1 MGEMKLLLAWLCW
14 LTSFWA
20 CAQPSLV
27 VVLVK
32 SGMAPDDL
40 IAAEPNQAAWLLW
53 KRVTIP
59 ESSARVLSFCTGIR
73 VPGEPG
79 DALLMF
85 PGDPYENG
93 TAAEAFARRTGIQ
106 ITGNDYLLTMNAG
119 SLRQRNL
126 LNKLLG
132 ARLEDQQKQGLYLRV
147 KGSSRPGPFLLMMTG
162 KQGYIRFREYPSQTA
177 MIQSISFTDD
187 ADWVVLEVEKW
198 NFEQFELLIAEG
210 IETWVISLAPP
221 EAGYQREAMLSGI
234 VRYQVQESRGILTSP
249 STRWAGLITDLDVVP
264 SLLKAVCGDRSD
276 LWRGM
281 PGAPA
286 LAPNFSAR
294 SRATTQRIFADRS
307 IWYLFWNGWLPAR
320 LGKQVREEVGLP
332 GSRSPILRRVS
343 EEWFVQRHIAPII
356 LATVAV
362 FGAVW
367 IIGGLIWWRLG
378 YLWMGVRRVFLAGL
392 AVLGLFPV
400 VSIWG
405 SYCPF
410 PLWTGDLALDTAVI
424 GGWLVTGW
432 LALSLLIG
440 LLARKLKVTLLT
452 AAALTSIAAILTD
465 VFIGGGYGI
474 YHSFFGL
481 YFWEGARL
489 YGLDNNYAALLI
501 LFGVLAPA
509 GWMDG
514 RAREVLRGQ
523 HLIGLTA
530 LYALL
535 VLALGLPLLGANV
548 GGMLALVV
556 ALTTAGILYTGKKL
570 RATHLLLT
578 LTLAAGLIAGFT
590 FIDSQLNWSIQSHM
604 GRAWLQITEN
614 SRFLDLLSNKWKV
627 VARIMSSPAMLAAII
642 GIGLFASGLYRWLR
656 EPIRLFWQH
665 ANALRRGLV
674 ACGWGAVASLLFND
688 SGPVM
693 VCLIAGGVILWTLEF
708 MIGGHDWGYPSGN
721 GLVKKTGSKK

>member
-1 MGEMKLLLAWLCW
+1 MKLLLAWLCW
-14 LTSFWA
+14 LTCFWA

-32 SGMAPDDL
+32 SGTAPDDFM
-40 IAAEPNQAAWLLW
+40 AAEPNQAAWLLW
-53 KRVTIP
+53 KRVTVP
-59 ESSARVLSFCTGIR
+59 ESSARVLSLCTGLR
-73 VPGEPG
+73 VPGEQG

-85 PGDPYENG
+85 PNDPYENG
-93 TAAEAFARRTGIQ
+93 TAAEAFARRTGTR
-106 ITGNDYLLTMNAG
+106 ITGSDYLLTMNAG
-119 SLRQRNL
+119 SLRRRNL

-132 ARLEDQQKQGLYLRV
+132 ARLEDQQKRGLYLRV
-147 KGSSRPGPFLLMMTG
+147 KDSPRPSPFLLMMTG
-162 KQGYIRFREYPSQTA
+162 KQGYTRFREYSSQTA
-177 MIQSISFTDD
+177 LIQSIPFTND

-198 NFEQFELLIAEG
+198 NFEPFELLIAEG

-221 EAGYQREAMLSGI
+221 AAGYRREAMLSGI
-234 VRYQVQESRGILTSP
+234 VRYQAQESRGVLTSP

-286 LAPNFSAR
+286 LAPGFSAR
-294 SRATTQRIFADRS
+294 SSAAAHRIFNDSS
-307 IWYLFWNGWLPAR
+307 IWYLFWNGWLPTR

-343 EEWFVQRHIAPII
+343 EEWFAQRHIAPII

-362 FGAVW
+362 FGAAW
-367 IIGGLIWWRLG
+367 IIGGLVWWRLG
-378 YLWMGVRRVFLAGL
+378 HLWMRVRRVFLTGL
-392 AVLGLFPV
+392 AILSLFPAA
-400 VSIWG
+400 SIWG

-410 PLWTGDLALDTAVI
+410 PLWTNDIALDTAVI

-440 LLARKLKVTLLT
+440 LLAQKLNITLLT
-452 AAALTSIAAILTD
+452 AAALTSIGVILMD

-514 RAREVLRGQ
+514 RAREVIRGQ

-548 GGMLALVV
+548 GGTIALVV
-556 ALTTAGILYTGKKL
+556 ALTTAGILYTGRKL
-570 RATHLLLT
+570 CAPHLLLIFLLASG
-578 LTLAAGLIAGFT
+578 LTASFAY
-590 FIDSQLNWSIQSHM
+590 IDSQLSWSIQSHM
-604 GRAWLQITEN
+604 GRAWLQITED
-614 SRFLDLLSNKWKV
+614 SRFFDLLSSKWKV
-627 VARIMSSPAMLAAII
+627 VVRILSSPAMLTAII

-656 EPIRLFWQH
+656 EPILLFWQH

-674 ACGWGAVASLLFND
+674 ACGWGAIASLLFND

-708 MIGGHDWGYPSGN
+708 MIGGHHWDYPSGN
-721 GLVKKTGSKK
+721 GLAKRTDVRE